1 MKTKRHA
8 DIIEIIR
15 ESPVATQ
22 EDLLLKLSERGYNV
36 TQATVSRDIKELRL
50 IKMQDARGNTHY
62 SLPVNATS
70 AEQNEKFRTIFR
82 ESVIH
87 VASAG
92 NIVVIKCYN
101 GMANAAAAAIDSME
115 LKHVVGTIAGD
126 DTIFAAVDTARD
138 AEELMSLLN
147 NLL

>member
-1 MKTKRHA
+1 MKIKRHA
-8 DIIEIIR
+8 DIIEIIKS
-15 ESPVATQ
+15 SPVTTQ
-22 EDLLLKLSERGYNV
+22 EDLLLKLAERGYSV

-50 IKMQDARGNTHY
+50 VKMQDSRGSTRY
-62 SLPVNATS
+62 AVPTNATS

-101 GMANAAAAAIDSME
+101 GMANAAAAALDSMN
-115 LKHVVGTIAGD
+115 LRHVVGTIAGD
-126 DTIFAAVDTARD
+126 DTIFAAVDTQHD
-138 AEELMSLLN
+138 ANELVGLLN